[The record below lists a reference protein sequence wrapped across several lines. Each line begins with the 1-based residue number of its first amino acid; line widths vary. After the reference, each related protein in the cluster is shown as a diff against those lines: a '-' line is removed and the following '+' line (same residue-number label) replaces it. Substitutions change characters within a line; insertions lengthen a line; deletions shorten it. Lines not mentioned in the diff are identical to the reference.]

1 MPPPFAIRVE
11 RRVDHL
17 LAERAALGDFG
28 LLVLPLGAHQ
38 RLPASM
44 IAAGRR
50 GSHLS
55 CGQHLV

>member
-1 MPPPFAIRVE
+1 MQPPNAIRVE

-17 LAERAALGDFG
+17 LAERAAFGDFG
-28 LLVLPLGAHQ
+28 LVVLVLGADQ

-55 CGQHLV
+55 